1 MSHME
6 AVMQYLVYQKGVIVY
21 EHDTLITGI

>member
-1 MSHME
+1 MSRME
-6 AVMQYLVYQKGVIVY
+6 AIMQYLVKEKGVIVY